1 MTLKTIIRKINMF
14 FGKTYWAKIREDAI
28 IPSKRNEDMGL
39 DLYPCFDDDFM
50 LIKPHTVEL
59 VPTGIASAFSKRYGY
74 ILEERGST
82 GSKNIKR
89 NAGVYD
95 SGYRNEWFVIL
106 NNANDK
112 PIVITKNY
120 DEVYESL
127 KDDYIVY
134 PYNKAIAQA
143 IKHRSYKNNSGV
155 TTYNELL
162 DIPSERGLG
171 LLGSSGK

>member
-1 MTLKTIIRKINMF
+1 MKVKTILRKIVMF
-14 FGKTYWAKIREDAI
+14 FGKTYFSKIKEDAI
-28 IPSKRNEDMGL
+28 IPTKRDEDMGL
-39 DLYPCFDDDFM
+39 DLYPCFEEDFI
-50 LIKPHTVEL
+50 LINPHSVEL
-59 VPTGIASAFSKRYGY
+59 IPTGIASAFHKRYGY

-82 GSKNIKR
+82 GSKNLKR

-112 PIVITKNY
+112 PLIITKKY

-143 IKHRSYKNNSGV
+143 IKHRSYKNNSGEIS
-155 TTYNELL
+155 YKELL
-162 DIPSERGLG
+162 SIPSERKLG